1 MQNITKTFNIRIAY
15 QPAKYGK
22 NILIGEEK
30 NWLVE
35 FLVESNISYTNP
47 LRKAWKP
54 MKWNSFYK
62 NFIYFGQS
70 EIFWKSDIGQ
80 IW

>member
-1 MQNITKTFNIRIAY
+1 MQTGYKVSFQEPQKRNSVIQNITKTFNIRIAY

-30 NWLVE
+30 KWLVE

-47 LRKAWKP
+47 LRKP
-54 MKWNSFYK
+54 
-62 NFIYFGQS
+62 
-70 EIFWKSDIGQ
+70 
-80 IW
+80 